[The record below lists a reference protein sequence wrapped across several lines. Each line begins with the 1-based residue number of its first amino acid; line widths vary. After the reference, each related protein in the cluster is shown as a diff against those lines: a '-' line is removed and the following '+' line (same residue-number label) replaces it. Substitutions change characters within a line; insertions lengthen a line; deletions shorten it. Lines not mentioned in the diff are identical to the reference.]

1 MKIPNELPHFDK
13 NPTCLAVITKFTAK
27 FYFVHEGVLKQ
38 VSSIKQKE
46 PDKFDEEVVLVPKGE
61 GKTHGAVSFY
71 ESKEEELARKF
82 SKKAADKLKEL
93 VEKYGVKN
101 VFIFEPVRLN
111 YRLWNSLTARI
122 QNKVRHRIRG
132 AYADMHPLG
141 LIEKLSISCNKKDKV
156 LV

>member
-82 SKKAADKLKEL
+82 SKM
-93 VEKYGVKN
+93 
-101 VFIFEPVRLN
+101 
-111 YRLWNSLTARI
+111 SLSSSRSATTI
-122 QNKVRHRIRG
+122 DSGTVSLPESRIR
-132 AYADMHPLG
+132 
-141 LIEKLSISCNKKDKV
+141 
-156 LV
+156 